1 MMDDEGEQKNRKHYE
16 IPVELR
22 DECVQARQTEK
33 KNQLQNNLLRE
44 LKVLVI
50 GDRGRE
56 EL

>member
-1 MMDDEGEQKNRKHYE
+1 MDDEGEQKNRKHYE